1 MKKRSKFAPIF
12 VALILFLMYLPI
24 LVVIVYSFNESKY
37 SNWTGFTFDWYD
49 KLFSNKA
56 IGASVINSLKVGVS
70 SCLLSIVIGTA
81 GAIGMNKS
89 KFKFKSMLENLSLVP
104 IMIPEIILG
113 MAYLAFFTFLD
124 IELGFTTLII
134 SHTMFCIPYV
144 FINVQSRL
152 VGIDPHFVEAARDMG
167 ASPVRAFFDITL
179 PLISPAIIS
188 GALLAFAMS
197 IDDVV
202 ISYFVTGATT
212 NTLPLKVFSMLKTG
226 VTPEINALCTVML
239 VIVWTAI
246 GLGLALKRV
255 RNLQSK

>member
-1 MKKRSKFAPIF
+1 
-12 VALILFLMYLPI
+12 
-24 LVVIVYSFNESKY
+24 
-37 SNWTGFTFDWYD
+37 
-49 KLFSNKA
+49 
-56 IGASVINSLKVGVS
+56 
-70 SCLLSIVIGTA
+70 
-81 GAIGMNKS
+81 
-89 KFKFKSMLENLSLVP
+89 
-104 IMIPEIILG
+104 